1 MRSNRVCSPCRPLSA
16 PGSCS
21 TASAAWPAGARPR
34 RKPGGPLPLRIS
46 GLDDSAWGSPWRA
59 IPVGQKVG
67 LSLLLVL
74 TALLARPWPTAV
86 LVAAMAVAALA
97 VARIPARMVT
107 AAMTAPAVFIILGA
121 VSATLTIGAFEGPG
135 WRWGWLGIRETDI
148 ALGVG
153 LLLRATAGT
162 LGVLVLAM
170 TTPMVDLL
178 SWLRKLHVP
187 APLIEIASLM
197 YRMIFTAWNSLVLV
211 RQAQQQRL
219 GGTGPLKRRFAE
231 AGQLV
236 GAVAVRTWLA
246 SARLA
251 DGLAIRGHESTLTT
265 LPSRRGNRHLPVWV
279 LVGMILTW
287 GVALWTR

>member
-1 MRSNRVCSPCRPLSA
+1 M
-16 PGSCS
+16 
-21 TASAAWPAGARPR
+21 
-34 RKPGGPLPLRIS
+34 RIS

-86 LVAAMAVAALA
+86 LVAAMAVVALV
-97 VARIPARMVT
+97 VARIPARMVA

-135 WRWGWLGIRETDI
+135 WRWGWLGIRDADI

-219 GGTGPLKRRFAE
+219 GGTGPLKRRFTE

-265 LPSRRGNRHLPVWV
+265 LSSRRGSLHLPVWV
-279 LVGMILTW
+279 LVGLILTW

>member
-1 MRSNRVCSPCRPLSA
+1 M
-16 PGSCS
+16 
-21 TASAAWPAGARPR
+21 
-34 RKPGGPLPLRIS
+34 RIS
-46 GLDDSAWGSPWRA
+46 GLDDAAWGSPWRA
-59 IPVGQKVG
+59 VPVGQKVG

-74 TALLARPWPTAV
+74 TALLAHPWPTAV